1 MVAVSGAIVFLVLIL
16 AFFAFLYYFPIG
28 LWIRTIAAGVPLG
41 IIALV
46 SMRLIGIPPGVIV
59 TNYVR
64 ARKGGAEPL
73 GRPDA
78 VALPRRR

>member
-1 MVAVSGAIVFLVLIL
+1 MVALSGVVLVVIIFIIVI

-46 SMRLIGIPPGVIV
+46 RMRLML
-59 TNYVR
+59 VR
-64 ARKGGAEPL
+64 GQRQ
-73 GRPDA
+73 
-78 VALPRRR
+78 